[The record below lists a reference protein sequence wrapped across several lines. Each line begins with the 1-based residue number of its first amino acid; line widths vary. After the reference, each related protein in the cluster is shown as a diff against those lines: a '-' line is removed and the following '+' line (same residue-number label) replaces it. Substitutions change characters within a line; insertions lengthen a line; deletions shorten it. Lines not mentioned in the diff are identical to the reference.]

1 MEHHEQEV
9 AGPPAR
15 PTTRPSECRKGAREH
30 VCREDARGLPAPER
44 SSRSSSLRDLPAHP
58 TQARGF
64 DPWSASP
71 AARAGQTRKMGQ
83 SAGSPRRQGRVT
95 GSHGC
100 LRTLA
105 SHLPRDQ
112 RAHPRHRPLPT
123 RGLLTPRHT
132 DALSGWAR
140 AICGGQAG
148 TDCGRSPART
158 EGTHQEH
165 ATPNVPPLACPR
177 LRAGLGGPPATAE
190 HRPDPE
196 PLCYRAPAS
205 EPPGAGVDEPPGCSG
220 EQGSRSQEGRSG
232 SPGRCG
238 RGPRAVALVQTQSS
252 GRRGRRKASPWG
264 GDHQELPFSPVPH
277 PPLRR
282 PAALAPLPAPTPSS
296 HPLRI

>member
-1 MEHHEQEV
+1 MCL
-9 AGPPAR
+9 PWPAL
-15 PTTRPSECRKGAREH
+15 AR
-30 VCREDARGLPAPER
+30 
-44 SSRSSSLRDLPAHP
+44 
-58 TQARGF
+58 
-64 DPWSASP
+64 
-71 AARAGQTRKMGQ
+71 
-83 SAGSPRRQGRVT
+83 
-95 GSHGC
+95 
-100 LRTLA
+100 
-105 SHLPRDQ
+105 
-112 RAHPRHRPLPT
+112 
-123 RGLLTPRHT
+123 
-132 DALSGWAR
+132 
-140 AICGGQAG
+140 
-148 TDCGRSPART
+148 
-158 EGTHQEH
+158 H
-165 ATPNVPPLACPR
+165 AQPR
-177 LRAGLGGPPATAE
+177 LRAGLRGPPATAE

-296 HPLRI
+296 HPLRVGVLPDGPVAIQGSQSKPWTLHWRPATAARRGTQALPSACFQRLLRSGAGGKLRAQGRSAPGEPGLLLSE